1 MRKSG
6 NKIIL
11 SLGLCGA
18 ILSGGAFAQLNV
30 PIVRTLPVIGD
41 PPIGVLAK
49 LPVLA
54 ELDQSIGYVDLLG
67 AKALPDIEPLLS
79 LEQMLDI
86 KSLLA
91 LGSLPLL
98 GDLLSMDGMSGF
110 DTLPSLGGLPSF
122 E

>member
-1 MRKSG
+1 MKKSG

-18 ILSGGAFAQLNV
+18 IFSGGAFAQLNI

-79 LEQMLDI
+79 LEKMLDI

-98 GDLLSMDGMSGF
+98 GDLLSLDGMSGF
-110 DTLPSLGGLPSF
+110 GTLPGLDGLSGL